1 MLQYHIVEIQ
11 RRPDGINNVPEIVN
25 RNELST
31 GLAYYYDRCSKAA
44 GSTLFTSV
52 TLEIMDSDGNLIE
65 PPKKITTAYQP
76 ESAE

>member
-11 RRPDGINNVPEIVN
+11 RRPDGINNVLEIVS
-25 RNELST
+25 RNSMPT

-44 GSTLFTSV
+44 ASTLFTSV
-52 TLEIMDSDGNLIE
+52 TLEIMDSDGNLLE
-65 PPKKITTAYQP
+65 PPKKITTAYEP